1 MSDIQCKIKVIL
13 QIIYLY
19 TQLTPHTVI
28 YKASFDKTTK
38 VITACISLLFLGL
51 FISQVILFLRHHY
64 WVFLAAAFLLV
75 LMYFIAYLFSTL
87 SYRVD
92 ANDIT
97 VHRPASDI
105 HFLRSDIRRIQLV
118 QEENLQGIVRLFG
131 VGGLFGY
138 SGQFSHSQ
146 LGCMTWYATRHR
158 DQVVLIELQDNR
170 KIIVTPDEPEQFIA
184 QLSEKM

>member
-1 MSDIQCKIKVIL
+1 M
-13 QIIYLY
+13 
-19 TQLTPHTVI
+19 I

-51 FISQVILFLRHHY
+51 FVSQVTLFLRHHY
-64 WVFLAAAFLLV
+64 WAFLAAAFLLFF
-75 LMYFIAYLFSTL
+75 MYFIAYLYCTL

-97 VHRPASDI
+97 VHRPGSDI
-105 HFLRSDIRRIQLV
+105 RFLRSDIRCVQLV
-118 QEENLQGIVRLFG
+118 QKENLQGTVRLFG

-138 SGQFSHSQ
+138 SGQFSHSK
-146 LGCMTWYATRHR
+146 LGCMTWYATKHR
-158 DQVVLIELQDNR
+158 DQVVLIELYNNR